1 MDKVK
6 ARLGNE
12 SIKLFNQEG
21 NLRGIG
27 ILQKLRDRTQSI
39 NCMLDCARTLLATE
53 GDDAKAGSLARV
65 LQRARSDNLIV
76 ADKADEMVTLRGF
89 NEAFKEED
97 FDGCFKRLQ
106 HNPPEGDKPN
116 YGIHMFPEAKAGDLQ
131 MSMVSQVISE
141 LALKETTDENMS
153 CIARFV
159 RAGVVSEAH
168 SITSYLFLQ
177 WRCQYVSVVGR
188 FVLIVVGSSGVTVV
202 KTTNAGSLDQQ
213 GFRFRFYRLEG
224 CYQHA

>member
-1 MDKVK
+1 
-6 ARLGNE
+6 
-12 SIKLFNQEG
+12 
-21 NLRGIG
+21 
-27 ILQKLRDRTQSI
+27 
-39 NCMLDCARTLLATE
+39 MLNCARTLLATE

-65 LQRARSDNLIV
+65 LQRARSDNLTV

-97 FDGCFKRLQ
+97 FDGCFERLQ

-131 MSMVSQVISE
+131 MSMVSQAISE
-141 LALKETTDENMS
+141 LALKETTDEHIS

-168 SITSYLFLQ
+168 SITSYYVFAMMLSICV
-177 WRCQYVSVVGR
+177 RCR
-188 FVLIVVGSSGVTVV
+188 P
-202 KTTNAGSLDQQ
+202 
-213 GFRFRFYRLEG
+213 FRFNCCRQQWSYSSESNKCR
-224 CYQHA
+224 